1 MTNDIF
7 VAILAFMKSLF
18 LTLLAALL
26 LTGCA
31 GQTEK
36 PPDTNS
42 VLYFPETGHSIQPPF
57 STYFQQRGGARLL
70 GYPITEALDHEGW
83 RVQYFQNAR
92 LEVHPENS
100 PDYFITVGWLGE
112 LSNRTQPPI
121 PKPPDE
127 SSRYFPESGH
137 SLSGDFL
144 TFFEANGGTA
154 QFGRPISEAFLC
166 SGFIC
171 QDFQSARFIWRPQL
185 PPANRVQ
192 LEALG
197 EGYFLNS
204 DLPVELLAPVSPP
217 EESPQ
222 GGS

>member
-1 MTNDIF
+1 MTNAIF
-7 VAILAFMKSLF
+7 VAILTFMKSLF
-18 LTLLAALL
+18 LTLLTALL

-31 GQTEK
+31 GQKEK
-36 PPDTNS
+36 PPDANS

-57 STYFQQRGGARLL
+57 LNYFQPRGGVRLL
-70 GYPITEALDHEGW
+70 GYPITEALNHEGW
-83 RVQYFQNAR
+83 QVQYFQNAR

-121 PKPPDE
+121 PDPLNK

-144 TFFEANGGTA
+144 TFFEANGDTA

-166 SGFIC
+166 SGSIC
-171 QDFQSARFIWRPQL
+171 QDFQSARFIWQPQNL
-185 PPANRVQ
+185 PQERVR

-197 EGYFLNS
+197 KIYFLNS
-204 DLPVELLAPVSPP
+204 SLPVELLEPVPP
-217 EESPQ
+217 PKQ
-222 GGS
+222 NP